1 MFRILRISVLLYVL
15 LIVAMT
21 TWSART
27 RNTDWKEPLWVAL
40 YPINGDASDRSN
52 DYIETLS
59 EAAFQPLEA
68 VMAKQA
74 KNWGV
79 PLEKPIDIKFAPEIA
94 SLPPPPPMTPNPLA
108 VAYWSLRLRLWAWH
122 HDTFDGPSDIRIFVV
137 FHDPDEHAKLAHSL
151 GLQKGFVGVVNAYA
165 DRKYDGRNN
174 VVIAHEVLHTLGAT
188 DKYDPQTNQPYYPDG
203 FAEPER
209 SPLYPQKFAE
219 LMAGRIPLSKNDAKM
234 PGKLTRTMIGR
245 ATATEI
251 GWVKR

>member
-94 SLPPPPPMTPNPLA
+94 SLPPPPADDTEPTRG
-108 VAYWSLRLRLWAWH
+108 RLLESA
-122 HDTFDGPSDIRIFVV
+122 T
-137 FHDPDEHAKLAHSL
+137 AA
-151 GLQKGFVGVVNAYA
+151 VGVAS
-165 DRKYDGRNN
+165 RHLR
-174 VVIAHEVLHTLGAT
+174 
-188 DKYDPQTNQPYYPDG
+188 
-203 FAEPER
+203 
-209 SPLYPQKFAE
+209 
-219 LMAGRIPLSKNDAKM
+219 
-234 PGKLTRTMIGR
+234 RTFRHSHICG
-245 ATATEI
+245 
-251 GWVKR
+251 VP